1 MGETIKLRIKDFAK
15 IPPGLAGDPGAARY
29 IWKLIRKKKLPF
41 PAEKIGKCWYV
52 EVDRRA
58 VPQEIRE
65 EVEARMKVLKTDKRN
80 ITVYIPK
87 SFCNKFRLQ
96 LIKDAWDPFLA
107 TLCGKDIQEQYF
119 VKKRLRLTIPE
130 GLEKLVDNRHIAM
143 MFLAYV
149 FENYIKEVNKNAN
162 SSTST
167 FPPGGGGPDLQT
179 SRREDA
185 GGTE

>member
-1 MGETIKLRIKDFAK
+1 MGETIKLRIKDFVK
-15 IPPGLAGDPGAARY
+15 IPTALAGDPGAARY
-29 IWKLIRKKKLPF
+29 VRRLIHKKKLPF
-41 PAEKIGKCWYV
+41 PVEKVGKCWYI
-52 EVDRRA
+52 EVDKRA

-65 EVEARMKVLKTDKRN
+65 ELEARMAKAEKKKN
-80 ITVYIPK
+80 IIVYIPK

-119 VKKRLRLTIPE
+119 VKKRLRLIVPE
-130 GLEKLVDNRHIAM
+130 GLEELVNNRHTAM

-149 FENYIKEVNKNAN
+149 FENYIKEVNRNAN

-167 FPPGGGGPDLQT
+167 FPPGGGQSNFQT
-179 SRREDA
+179 PR
-185 GGTE
+185 